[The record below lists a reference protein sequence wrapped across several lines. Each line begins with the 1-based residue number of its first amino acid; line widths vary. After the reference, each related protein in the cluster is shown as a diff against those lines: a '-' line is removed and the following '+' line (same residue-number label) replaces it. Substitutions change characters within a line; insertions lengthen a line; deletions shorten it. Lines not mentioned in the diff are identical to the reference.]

1 MRTTTLGK
9 ARPFSLLVAIAIAFV
24 PTRSLQ
30 AEARDPGVR
39 GGPTG
44 AGGPLPGLSAAD
56 LAFFKGSADDFS
68 EDEPVPVGGDSNGGL
83 GPRFNGVSCSSCHSQ
98 PAVGGSS
105 PPVRHC
111 TSCARTPYSSCRIPR
126 IHTGAVIWYSGTPI
140 LLPASSFGSRMPL
153 FVETKMHE

>member
-105 PPVRHC
+105 PPVNPQVAAA
-111 TSCARTPYSSCRIPR
+111 TAQGALNEIP
-126 IHTGAVIWYSGTPI
+126 
-140 LLPASSFGSRMPL
+140 F
-153 FVETKMHE
+153 